1 MKVLPSYNALTSYT
15 ASSAVWLMRDIGKEN
30 LAKKVDRVEFEPTTS
45 ARVYT
50 LLKSNGGIVSSSFAM
65 GGVRVDA
72 TENLEESKIRR

>member
-45 ARVYT
+45 ADSILVPSAVDENIHTNISAY
-50 LLKSNGGIVSSSFAM
+50 SS
-65 GGVRVDA
+65 
-72 TENLEESKIRR
+72 RRN